1 MYPNLPT
8 PAAKEAARQQLACLM
23 AEYTGEVQVFG
34 YCIQRQTMSPQ
45 HGVWQK
51 ANQTR
56 KARAAKCARN

>member
-23 AEYTGEVQVFG
+23 AEYTGEVEVLG
-34 YCIQRQTMSPQ
+34 YCVNRPSKSPQ

-51 ANQTR
+51 ANQAR
-56 KARAAKCARN
+56 KARAAK